1 MQPSQFLKNDL
12 AAVRHA
18 QVAQPLYDN
27 PYRIPA
33 MIDVLPIKN
42 GPRKSLETFVRL
54 EPLRFAAKMRD
65 AVLGMDGG
73 GRVMLLVAMLNLD
86 TVTDAVASANEEVPG
101 PGSIWNLD
109 DLLFLLS
116 LSQCGQPDGSAAER
130 RLAWLST
137 AALMNRLGELA
148 LHNRKLLRA
157 LQEIWI
163 ELVRSGED
171 VRTVLA
177 KDDTWHPAQAR
188 RLLTLFDRYQ
198 GREFVTFELMP
209 KWLFK
214 FQTTRRY
221 LRQNNIDVFPEAWR
235 SSSSRGLPV

>member
-1 MQPSQFLKNDL
+1 
-12 AAVRHA
+12 
-18 QVAQPLYDN
+18 
-27 PYRIPA
+27 
-33 MIDVLPIKN
+33 MIDVLPTKN
-42 GPRKSLETFVRL
+42 WPRKSLETFVRL
-54 EPLRFAAKMRD
+54 EPLRFAAMMRG
-65 AVLGMDGG
+65 AVLEMDGV

-86 TVTDAVASANEEVPG
+86 TVTNAMASANEGVPG
-101 PGSIWNLD
+101 AASIWNLD

-116 LSQCGQPDGSAAER
+116 LSQGRHPDGSPAR
-130 RLAWLST
+130 KRFVWLST

-148 LHNRKLLRA
+148 VRNRKLIRA

-188 RLLTLFDRYQ
+188 RLLTLLERYH
-198 GREFVTFELMP
+198 GREFVTFEMMP
-209 KWLFK
+209 KWLFN

-221 LRQNNIDVFPEAWR
+221 LRQNDIDIFPEAWR
-235 SSSSRGLPV
+235 PLSTRSSPV